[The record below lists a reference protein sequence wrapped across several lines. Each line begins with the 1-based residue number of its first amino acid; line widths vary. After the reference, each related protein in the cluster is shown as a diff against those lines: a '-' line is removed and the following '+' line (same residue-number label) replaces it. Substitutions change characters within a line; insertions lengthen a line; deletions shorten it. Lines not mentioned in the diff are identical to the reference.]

1 MKVIKREAV
10 TEKIPLAWFFSVFS
24 FIALPG
30 LSWKAAPH
38 CRQDGGSSRVKEL
51 ISVESDCCSMLEKDG
66 KKLRKSASSGVHKFS
81 FIFAITTQGK
91 AAIYDNDRCSHFELQ
106 LLT

>member
-30 LSWKAAPH
+30 LSWKNAPH

-66 KKLRKSASSGVHKFS
+66 KKSSENLPQVEPTNSVSYMQSLPKAKQPFMTMIGVL
-81 FIFAITTQGK
+81 IL
-91 AAIYDNDRCSHFELQ
+91 NCSC
-106 LLT
+106 